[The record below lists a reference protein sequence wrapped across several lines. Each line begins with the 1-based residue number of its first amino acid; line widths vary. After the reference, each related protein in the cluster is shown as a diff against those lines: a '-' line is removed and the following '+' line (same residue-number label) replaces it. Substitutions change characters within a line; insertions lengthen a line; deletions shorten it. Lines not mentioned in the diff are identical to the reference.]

1 MRQLIAAALAA
12 TAALAAGPSS
22 AADPW
27 PARTI
32 TIVVPFGA
40 GSASDL
46 FARQYAKAVTEELK
60 ATVIVENKP
69 GANAMLG
76 AQQVAKAAPDG
87 YTLLLGSG
95 TANAVNYALYPS
107 TIGYK
112 PESFAPIAVLWA
124 SPIVM
129 FTPTAA
135 GTATVPQAIAK
146 AKAGGK
152 GISCASGNAVTQ
164 VACGVLKAQA
174 RIDVVSVPY
183 KSTALALADL
193 AGGQTDVAFSDLGA
207 GLTFIQQG
215 RVKPVGSASAQR
227 LESLPNVPTFA
238 EQGFDDFKF
247 VSWAGLFAPAG
258 TPEPVV
264 EKLSAVVRKMLAS
277 PEWDKQ
283 RVASSGI
290 PLNGDLAE
298 SRKFVADEV
307 VRWANYIRASGVK
320 VE

>member
-1 MRQLIAAALAA
+1 MRKLIAIAAVAA
-12 TAALAAGPSS
+12 AFAAAGPSV

-27 PARTI
+27 PVRTI

-46 FARQYAKAVTEELK
+46 FARQYAKALTEELK
-60 ATVIVENKP
+60 TTVVVENKP

-95 TANAVNYALYPS
+95 TANAVNYALYPG

-129 FTPTAA
+129 FTTTAS
-135 GTATVPQAIAK
+135 GLATVPQAVAK
-146 AKAGGK
+146 AKAGK

-174 RIDVVSVPY
+174 KVDVVTVPY
-183 KSTALALADL
+183 KSTATALADL

-207 GLTFIQQG
+207 GLSFIQAG
-215 RVKPVGSASAQR
+215 RVRPVGAASGQR

-238 EQGFDDFKF
+238 EQGFDDFRF

-264 EKLSAVVRKMLAS
+264 DKLSAVVRKMLAS

-290 PLNGDLAE
+290 PLSGDLAE
-298 SRKFVADEV
+298 SRKFVAEEI
-307 VRWANYIRASGVK
+307 VRWASYIRTSGVK
-320 VE
+320 AE